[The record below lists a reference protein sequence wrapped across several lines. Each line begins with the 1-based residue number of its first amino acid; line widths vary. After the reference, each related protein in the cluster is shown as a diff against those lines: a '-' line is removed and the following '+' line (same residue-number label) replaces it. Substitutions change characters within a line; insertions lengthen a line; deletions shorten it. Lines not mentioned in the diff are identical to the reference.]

1 MKENGYMTIY
11 LALTLGVMIS
21 LCLALIEGC
30 RYRGICL
37 ETECVM
43 DIGMDSILA
52 EYHRELFAQ
61 YNLFAVDCSYGTV
74 HGTTKLT
81 EEHLLEYMNHN
92 FSLEDI
98 FLDKFLYRDFF
109 ALEAEKA
116 EMTKAAFVT
125 DGDGEVFRRMA
136 VDAIEDDVGIGLL
149 QQIKEWVKT
158 IKSRGLLERSVEEE
172 KQTVDAQI
180 REYDG
185 RETADGKV
193 IHIENPTEAL
203 EEKKKSGILSL
214 VLPEEE
220 ISDRRIETE
229 QFIEARE
236 ERDQINRGNIALQSQ
251 TEWEKEKERILFH
264 EYLLKYMGRY
274 STEKKSSPL
283 WYQVEYIIA
292 GEESDRENLRYVIN
306 RIFAIRE
313 AANAAYLFGSEEK
326 YAVAEVLG
334 EALAAVMMVPEI
346 GELFTISLILGW
358 AFAESVYDVR
368 TMLAGDKIPLLKS
381 DSTWHFAAYLEQV
394 LPGGTVLFDKG
405 YFAGSIFT
413 NAHNEWLTTLINL
426 GVLGTAAYAAVFLT
440 ALRKY
445 RRNSMAIMLLFT
457 YGMHSL
463 ISFQQVLNTPF
474 FFLLLGVFEAEQRIN
489 QQYNTDTHEE
499 SIEVG

>member
-326 YAVAEVLG
+326 YAVAEALG

-381 DSTWHFAAYLEQV
+381 DSTWHCGLQMILQGNLTDEGRSGDADAVTDLGYEDYLR
-394 LPGGTVLFDKG
+394 
-405 YFAGSIFT
+405 I
-413 NAHNEWLTTLINL
+413 
-426 GVLGTAAYAAVFLT
+426 
-440 ALRKY
+440 
-445 RRNSMAIMLLFT
+445 
-457 YGMHSL
+457 
-463 ISFQQVLNTPF
+463 
-474 FFLLLGVFEAEQRIN
+474 FLLLCDERTVTYRAMNIVEQDIRVTPGNQNFCLDACIAELQMNVKVKSRYGYSVEIERQKSYITSFEAATGMSE
-489 QQYNTDTHEE
+489 
-499 SIEVG
+499 

>member
-98 FLDKFLYRDFF
+98 FFDKFLYRDFF

-158 IKSRGLLERSVEEE
+158 IKSRGLLERSVEE
-172 KQTVDAQI
+172 KNRPWMRRFGNT
-180 REYDG
+180 
-185 RETADGKV
+185 T
-193 IHIENPTEAL
+193 
-203 EEKKKSGILSL
+203 EEKRL
-214 VLPEEE
+214 
-220 ISDRRIETE
+220 
-229 QFIEARE
+229 
-236 ERDQINRGNIALQSQ
+236 
-251 TEWEKEKERILFH
+251 
-264 EYLLKYMGRY
+264 
-274 STEKKSSPL
+274 TEK
-283 WYQVEYIIA
+283 
-292 GEESDRENLRYVIN
+292 
-306 RIFAIRE
+306 
-313 AANAAYLFGSEEK
+313 
-326 YAVAEVLG
+326 
-334 EALAAVMMVPEI
+334 
-346 GELFTISLILGW
+346 
-358 AFAESVYDVR
+358 
-368 TMLAGDKIPLLKS
+368 
-381 DSTWHFAAYLEQV
+381 
-394 LPGGTVLFDKG
+394 
-405 YFAGSIFT
+405 
-413 NAHNEWLTTLINL
+413 
-426 GVLGTAAYAAVFLT
+426 
-440 ALRKY
+440 
-445 RRNSMAIMLLFT
+445 
-457 YGMHSL
+457 
-463 ISFQQVLNTPF
+463 
-474 FFLLLGVFEAEQRIN
+474 
-489 QQYNTDTHEE
+489 
-499 SIEVG
+499 

>member
-37 ETECVM
+37 ETECVI

-98 FLDKFLYRDFF
+98 FFDKILYRDFF

-214 VLPEEE
+214 VLPEE
-220 ISDRRIETE
+220 
-229 QFIEARE
+229 
-236 ERDQINRGNIALQSQ
+236 
-251 TEWEKEKERILFH
+251 
-264 EYLLKYMGRY
+264 
-274 STEKKSSPL
+274 
-283 WYQVEYIIA
+283 
-292 GEESDRENLRYVIN
+292 
-306 RIFAIRE
+306 
-313 AANAAYLFGSEEK
+313 
-326 YAVAEVLG
+326 
-334 EALAAVMMVPEI
+334 
-346 GELFTISLILGW
+346 
-358 AFAESVYDVR
+358 
-368 TMLAGDKIPLLKS
+368 
-381 DSTWHFAAYLEQV
+381 
-394 LPGGTVLFDKG
+394 
-405 YFAGSIFT
+405 
-413 NAHNEWLTTLINL
+413 
-426 GVLGTAAYAAVFLT
+426 
-440 ALRKY
+440 
-445 RRNSMAIMLLFT
+445 
-457 YGMHSL
+457 
-463 ISFQQVLNTPF
+463 
-474 FFLLLGVFEAEQRIN
+474 
-489 QQYNTDTHEE
+489 
-499 SIEVG
+499 

>member
-11 LALTLGVMIS
+11 LARRLGGMIS

-61 YNLFAVDCSYGTV
+61 YNLFAVDCSYGTE

-136 VDAIEDDVGIGLL
+136 GDAIEDDVGIGFL

-158 IKSRGLLERSVEEE
+158 IKSRGLL
-172 KQTVDAQI
+172 DAQI
-180 REYDG
+180 PENAG
-185 RETADGKV
+185 RQTDDGKV

-236 ERDQINRGNIALQSQ
+236 ERDQINR
-251 TEWEKEKERILFH
+251 
-264 EYLLKYMGRY
+264 
-274 STEKKSSPL
+274 
-283 WYQVEYIIA
+283 
-292 GEESDRENLRYVIN
+292 
-306 RIFAIRE
+306 
-313 AANAAYLFGSEEK
+313 
-326 YAVAEVLG
+326 
-334 EALAAVMMVPEI
+334 
-346 GELFTISLILGW
+346 
-358 AFAESVYDVR
+358 
-368 TMLAGDKIPLLKS
+368 
-381 DSTWHFAAYLEQV
+381 
-394 LPGGTVLFDKG
+394 
-405 YFAGSIFT
+405 
-413 NAHNEWLTTLINL
+413 
-426 GVLGTAAYAAVFLT
+426 
-440 ALRKY
+440 
-445 RRNSMAIMLLFT
+445 
-457 YGMHSL
+457 
-463 ISFQQVLNTPF
+463 
-474 FFLLLGVFEAEQRIN
+474 
-489 QQYNTDTHEE
+489 
-499 SIEVG
+499 